1 MLYIPTLHDI
11 ESLEVGDMA
20 MDCFGKRSQVSQITH
35 RGITLSG
42 KTFILYYTVSPTSN
56 GQISM
61 SMKEDELVRHVSTSA
76 KFTSWQLDDIE
87 ADMLAKGER
96 VREL

>member
-11 ESLEVGDMA
+11 ESLKVGDMA
-20 MDCFGKRSQVSQITH
+20 MDCFGNMRQVSQIT
-35 RGITLSG
+35 IKSTDVNG
-42 KTFILYYTVSPTSN
+42 KAFVLYYTNSLTGN

-61 SMKEDELVRHVSTSA
+61 SMKEDELVRHVGASA
-76 KFTSWQLDDIE
+76 KFTSHQLDDIE
-87 ADMLAKGER
+87 QDMLAKGER

>member
-11 ESLEVGDMA
+11 ESLKVGDIA
-20 MDCFGKRSQVSQITH
+20 IDCFGCEAEIVEITH
-35 RGITLSG
+35 RGPDRKGRIFIRYCTASGIIGG
-42 KTFILYYTVSPTSN
+42 KT
-56 GQISM
+56 SM
-61 SMKEDELVRHVSTSA
+61 SMKEDELVRHVATSA
-76 KFTSWQLDDIE
+76 KFTSHQLDDIE